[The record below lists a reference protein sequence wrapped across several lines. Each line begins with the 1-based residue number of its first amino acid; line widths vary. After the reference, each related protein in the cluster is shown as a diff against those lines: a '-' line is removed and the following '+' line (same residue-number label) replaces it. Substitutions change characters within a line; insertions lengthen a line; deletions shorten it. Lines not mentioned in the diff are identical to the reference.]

1 MKKYLR
7 SAVLCLFVGLLCIM
21 SGCSKDKAEEN
32 KKTEVSLVENA
43 VYDSPKNATQ
53 EQIKVFNELSKALNS
68 NADKSKVAELV
79 AVNFAYEFFSLY
91 QKSGKEDIG
100 GLTFLPKDEVK
111 DFKEYAI
118 YHYYNNYATVVSQ
131 YSKDDLPNVIMHE
144 VGTVEP
150 AEVTYYEK
158 TYEGYEVSLVLKYAD
173 SKLPADGMKTNMT
186 IQVINMDGVYRVNA
200 LEYPQEA

>member
-21 SGCSKDKAEEN
+21 SGCSKDKAEDD

-118 YHYYNNYATVVSQ
+118 YHYYNNYATVVAQ

-186 IQVINMDGVYRVNA
+186 IQVINMDGVYRVIA
-200 LEYPQEA
+200 VEDPQEA

>member
-111 DFKEYAI
+111 DFNEYAI

-186 IQVINMDGVYRVNA
+186 IQVINMDGVYRVIA
-200 LEYPQEA
+200 VEDPQEA

>member
-21 SGCSKDKAEEN
+21 SGCSKDKEEEN

-79 AVNFAYEFFSLY
+79 ALIFEFEFFSLY

-186 IQVINMDGVYRVNA
+186 IQVINMDGVYRVIA
-200 LEYPQEA
+200 VEDPQEA

>member
-7 SAVLCLFVGLLCIM
+7 SAVLCLIVGLLCIM
-21 SGCSKDKAEEN
+21 SGCSKDKAEDD

-186 IQVINMDGVYRVNA
+186 IQVINMDGVYRVIA
-200 LEYPQEA
+200 VEDPQEA

>member
-7 SAVLCLFVGLLCIM
+7 SAMLCLLTGLLCVV
-21 SGCSKDKAEEN
+21 SGCSKDKADED

-91 QKSGKEDIG
+91 QKSGKEDVG
-100 GLTFLPKDEVK
+100 GLTFLPKDELK

-118 YHYYNNYATVVSQ
+118 YHYYNNYATVISQ

-144 VGTVEP
+144 VSSVEP
-150 AEVTYYEK
+150 VELTYYEQL
-158 TYEGYEVSLVLKYAD
+158 YEGYEVSLVLKYAD
-173 SKLPADGMKTNMT
+173 SKLPADGMKTNMN
-186 IQVINMDGVYRVNA
+186 IQVINMDGVYRVIA
-200 LEYPQEA
+200 VEDPQEA

>member
-7 SAVLCLFVGLLCIM
+7 SAVLCLLVGLLCVM

-131 YSKDDLPNVIMHE
+131 YSKDDLPNVIMHK

-186 IQVINMDGVYRVNA
+186 IQVINMDGVYRVIA
-200 LEYPQEA
+200 VEDPQEA